1 MKGRAEALIIKP
13 GPTQSGEGGPVKLL
27 QQPVGGEVLQIDK
40 MSLVLS
46 QELLIILLIAI
57 PVTLFLFYKRPG
69 ILLKLLSL
77 LKF

>member
-1 MKGRAEALIIKP
+1 
-13 GPTQSGEGGPVKLL
+13 
-27 QQPVGGEVLQIDK
+27 
-40 MSLVLS
+40 LS

-69 ILLKLLSL
+69 ILLKLLSC

>member
-1 MKGRAEALIIKP
+1 MKGRAEALLIKP
-13 GPTQSGEGGPVKLL
+13 GPTQSGEIRRA
-27 QQPVGGEVLQIDK
+27 VGGEVLQVDK

-69 ILLKLLSL
+69 ILLRLLSF

>member
-1 MKGRAEALIIKP
+1 LKGRAEALLVKP
-13 GPTQSGEGGPVKLL
+13 GPTQGLGIKFK
-27 QQPVGGEVLQIDK
+27 PVGGEVLQVDK
-40 MSLVLS
+40 MSLVFS

-69 ILLKLLSL
+69 ILLKLLSY

>member
-1 MKGRAEALIIKP
+1 MKGRAEALLIKP
-13 GPTQSGEGGPVKLL
+13 GPTQSGGHKYP
-27 QQPVGGEVLQIDK
+27 PVGGEVLQVDK

-69 ILLKLLSL
+69 ILLRLLSF